1 MIINN
6 LKWDLDAILEGGTLD
21 ELYKKW
27 YKQRTHLMNIYQD
40 FIKDEKH
47 FIDWLEQ
54 LETMTKLSNRIMNY
68 ISNNSNEDLTNPEWQ
83 GWAQKISNDNVEY
96 AKLLSNYENI
106 ILDNKSKV
114 QGYLKNPKIKE
125 YQRAFD
131 NIFKFKP
138 HTLSEKEEKLI
149 SQLSRYNGGFE
160 EIFSSLTDSDIS
172 YEDAK
177 TKNGEAVKLTTM
189 AEVFKQLKSHD
200 REVRKTTW
208 INFNKEFY
216 KYRNTLT
223 QSLYYNYLMLNT
235 NAKIR
240 NFKDYIDETAF
251 GDEIKPELITF
262 IYDQVAT
269 YKSMAE
275 EYRLYRTKILE
286 SILDIKQLEPWDK
299 NIDLVKKDIKFTV
312 DEAKA
317 IAKEAL
323 LPLGKDYVE
332 NIQRVFDERWIS
344 WMPTPTKQTGGYSIG
359 GTKGLSKYYISMNFN
374 GTIQSIFTLVHELG
388 HSMHSYNFGKSQ
400 KLYQS
405 CSIFYAEIAS
415 ITNEML
421 LNHYLLNKY
430 EDDSEVKLMILDEII
445 SGFSNTTSRQII
457 FSNFEY
463 EANKLVNDGS
473 PFTYEKLQDIHLDMI
488 EKYIGLDKP
497 REVLLKQPYV
507 TGLAMPL
514 RVSHFY
520 VGNFYVYKYAIG
532 QIAAIVISDR
542 IMKGDKEALKNYYE
556 FLKSGSS
563 KSPMDT
569 IALLGIDLSKPEVWQ
584 EAKKIMTKYL
594 DQFKKIVKNR
604 TNA

>member
-1 MIINN
+1 MIKNN
-6 LKWDLDAILEGGTLD
+6 LKWDLDAILEGGTFD

-27 YKQRTHLMNIYQD
+27 YKQRTHLMDIYKD

-47 FIDWLEQ
+47 FIDWLNQ
-54 LETMTKLSNRIMNY
+54 LEKMTKLSNRIMNY
-68 ISNNSNEDLTNPEWQ
+68 ISNNANEDLTNPEWQ
-83 GWAQKISNDNVEY
+83 GLAQKISNDNVDF

-106 ILDNKSKV
+106 ILDNKDKV
-114 QGYLKNPKIKE
+114 QAYLKNPKIKE
-125 YQRAFD
+125 YQRAFQ

-160 EIFSSLTDSDIS
+160 EVFSSLTDSDIS
-172 YEDAK
+172 FEDAK
-177 TKNGEAVKLTTM
+177 TKNGEVVKLPTM
-189 AEVFKQLKSHD
+189 AEVFKLLKSHD
-200 REVRKTTW
+200 RELRKTTW
-208 INFNKEFY
+208 INFSKEFY

-223 QSLYYNYLMLNT
+223 QLLYYNYLMLNT
-235 NAKIR
+235 NAKVR
-240 NFKDYIDETAF
+240 NFDDYIDETAF
-251 GDEIKPELITF
+251 GDEINPKLITF
-262 IYDQVAT
+262 IYEQVAT

-275 EYRLYRTKILE
+275 EYRIYRTKILE
-286 SILDIKQLEPWDK
+286 NILEVKQLEPWDK

-312 DEAKA
+312 EEAKEM
-317 IAKEAL
+317 AKAAL

-332 NIQRVFDERWIS
+332 NIQRIFDERWIS
-344 WMPTPTKQTGGYSIG
+344 WMPSPTKQTGGYSIG

-374 GTIQSIFTLVHELG
+374 GTLQSIFTLVHELG
-388 HSMHSYNFGKSQ
+388 HSMHSYNFSKSQ

-430 EDDSEVKLMILDEII
+430 KDDDEVKLMILDEII

-463 EANKLVNDGS
+463 EANKLVNEGS
-473 PFTYEKLQDIHLDMI
+473 PFTYDKLQEIHLDML
-488 EKYIGLDKP
+488 EKYIGLEKP
-497 REVLLKQPYV
+497 REALMKEPYV
-507 TGLAMPL
+507 TALAMPL

-542 IMKGDKEALKNYYE
+542 IMSGDKKALENYYE

-569 IALLGIDLSKPEVWQ
+569 IALLGIDLSKPDAWQ
-584 EAKKIMTKYL
+584 EAKKIMFKYL
-594 DQFKKIVKNR
+594 EQFKKIVKSK
-604 TNA
+604 TIT